1 MSAADQPRITVITV
15 VYNGERFIE
24 STIKSVLSQDYPDLQ
39 YIVIDGGS
47 SDGTVEIIRRHAA
60 RLSNWVSES
69 DQGIS
74 DAFNKGIDRA
84 SGDYLM
90 FLNADDELADAQA
103 LTRLVDCARAR
114 NWPDVIYGDCDL
126 YDADG
131 AVLLHRVAIDYNRAR
146 FLRSEVLPHPSML
159 THRRYFEKYGRFDT
173 SFKVAMDY
181 DLFLRGIPE
190 LGAIRAPVLVS
201 KVRFGGISTRNR
213 RLVVDEVIRA
223 LMRNG
228 RLDLLG
234 AARLRLVY
242 AVRGAARRMLEI
254 IGLYRFFN
262 ALRSRSARR
271 AHGGKPGSAT

>member
-1 MSAADQPRITVITV
+1 MSAADSPRITVITV
-15 VYNGERFIE
+15 VYNGARFVE
-24 STIKSVLSQDYPDLQ
+24 STIKSVLSQDYPDLE

-47 SDGTVEIIRRHAA
+47 SDGTVEIVRRHAA
-60 RLSNWVSES
+60 QLSAWASEP

-90 FLNADDELADAQA
+90 FLNADDELADPQA
-103 LTRLVDCARAR
+103 LIRLVDCARAR
-114 NWPDVIYGDCDL
+114 DWPDVIYGDCDL

-159 THRRYFEKYGRFDT
+159 THRRYFEKYGRFDI

-190 LGAIRAPVLVS
+190 LGAVRAPVLVS

-213 RLVVDEVIRA
+213 RLVVDEVVRA
-223 LMRNG
+223 LRRNG
-228 RLDLLG
+228 HLDALG
-234 AARLRLVY
+234 AMRLRLMY
-242 AVRGAARRMLEI
+242 AARGAARRVLEI
-254 IGLYRFFN
+254 VGLYRLFN
-262 ALRSRSARR
+262 ALRSRSSRR
-271 AHGGKPGSAT
+271 AHGEKPGSAT

>member
-1 MSAADQPRITVITV
+1 MSAADKLRVTVITV
-15 VYNGERFIE
+15 VCNGERFVE
-24 STIKSVLSQDYPDLQ
+24 STIKSVLAQDYPDLE

-47 SDGTVEIIRRHAA
+47 SDGTVEIIRRYAA
-60 RLSNWVSES
+60 RLNAWVSEP

-103 LTRLVDCARAR
+103 LKRLVDCARER
-114 NWPDVIYGDCDL
+114 NRPDVIYGDCDL

-131 AVLLHRVAIDYNRAR
+131 AALLHRVAIEYNRAR
-146 FLRSEVLPHPSML
+146 FLRGEVMPHPSML

-173 SFKVAMDY
+173 SFKIAMDY

-190 LGAIRAPVLVS
+190 LGAIHAPVLVS

-223 LMRNG
+223 LRRNG
-228 RLDLLG
+228 RLDSLG
-234 AARLRLVY
+234 AARLRLTY
-242 AVRGAARRMLEI
+242 AARGAARSALETV
-254 IGLYRFFN
+254 GLYRLFS

-271 AHGGKPGSAT
+271 AHGEKPESAT